1 MNHPRQCSNL
11 PPDANSRFLAPL
23 SAVIAGPGRE
33 TLEAHLPEHEVSES
47 STLQYLRNNR
57 WRDGAVVRRASVPTL
72 VKKRCKHVQCRLPEI
87 HAMPVQSHN
96 RPSWKR
102 ISESVD
108 KSLSRTRA
116 MSRDSSSSAP
126 PGGRTP
132 ASSPLPPGP
141 IPRRICLRRQRN
153 LRYHPSN
160 LRRGEPTRAV
170 SRAIP

>member
-11 PPDANSRFLAPL
+11 PPDANSRFLAPK

-87 HAMPVQSHN
+87 HAMPVGQAEVG
-96 RPSWKR
+96 
-102 ISESVD
+102 ISGACS
-108 KSLSRTRA
+108 T
-116 MSRDSSSSAP
+116 
-126 PGGRTP
+126 G
-132 ASSPLPPGP
+132 PLV
-141 IPRRICLRRQRN
+141 
-153 LRYHPSN
+153 
-160 LRRGEPTRAV
+160 RGEEPRAKTGCELEQPEL
-170 SRAIP
+170 SDRHS